1 MSESVEL
8 DSGEREQG
16 ELEWHVL
23 QPADARQKLKAEAPL
38 SDDEVRHRMANHGP
52 NALPEARVGG
62 AWARL
67 GRQLKNFL
75 IYVLA
80 AAAVITASLGHWV
93 DAGVILA
100 VVVIQTPVGFIQE
113 GKIDE

>member
-38 SDDEVRHRMANHGP
+38 SDDEVRHRMANHGQP
-52 NALPEARVGG
+52 WPQWPAMAAECTNDAMPPAQVQLPWSPWPTLELSVPAPGP
-62 AWARL
+62 
-67 GRQLKNFL
+67 
-75 IYVLA
+75 I
-80 AAAVITASLGHWV
+80 S
-93 DAGVILA
+93 
-100 VVVIQTPVGFIQE
+100 
-113 GKIDE
+113 